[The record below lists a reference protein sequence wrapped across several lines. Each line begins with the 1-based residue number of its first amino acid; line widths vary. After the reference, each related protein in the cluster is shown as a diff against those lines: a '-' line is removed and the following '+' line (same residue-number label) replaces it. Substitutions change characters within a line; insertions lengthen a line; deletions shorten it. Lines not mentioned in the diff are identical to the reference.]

1 MNKLLTAFLDVLFP
15 PLCHSCRAFIPDAG
29 PVHICPACR
38 ERMPTVAHPL
48 CQVCGIPFSGAGE
61 DHVCGACR
69 QSAPDFYA
77 ARSALV
83 YEGPCRDLV
92 HAFKYHHKTHLRRP
106 LALLAAGSLRDFVA
120 ACAPDLMVPVP
131 LHIRRLRERGFN
143 QAVLLGEIWAR
154 EWNLPLDRGAMR
166 RIRWTEPQINLTAAQ
181 RRDNVKGAFGV
192 RDTDAVRGRRVLL
205 VDDVYTTGSTVKE
218 CAGVLKASGAR
229 EVAVVTVARAVES

>member
-1 MNKLLTAFLDVLFP
+1 
-15 PLCHSCRAFIPDAG
+15 
-29 PVHICPACR
+29 
-38 ERMPTVAHPL
+38 MPTVAHPL